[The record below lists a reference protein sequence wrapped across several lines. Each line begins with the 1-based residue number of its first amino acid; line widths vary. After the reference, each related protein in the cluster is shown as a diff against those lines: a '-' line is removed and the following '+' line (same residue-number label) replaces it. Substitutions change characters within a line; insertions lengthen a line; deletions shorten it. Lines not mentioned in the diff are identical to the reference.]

1 MLCPNCFNE
10 KGETTVCSDCSF
22 DEAERRS
29 PYILPYR
36 TLLNNQYL
44 IGRVLG
50 KPGGFGITYLGWDIQ
65 LKSLVAVKEYIP
77 REVAGRDTDQITV
90 VAHTRQ
96 DEEAFEYGLNQFLQE
111 ARTMAKFD
119 HPNLVRIRSFFRQN
133 GTAYLVMDYYQGL
146 TLAEYVALQGGRLA
160 QQTAVDIMMPVMDG
174 VREIHDNGFLHRDVK
189 PQNIYLTETGRPILL
204 DFGAARASLTERSLS
219 VVMTPGYAP
228 PEQYHRKGEQ
238 GPWTDIY
245 ACAATLYY
253 LVSGVTPL
261 DGTERA
267 ISDDLEPLEKL
278 AAVTP
283 QFTAAVRQAMAV
295 NYKERPQNIR
305 QFQTLLTFGSG
316 TPVPPPIPTTAGS
329 MPPVNVSKPLPPV
342 TPAPAPER
350 PASAPAAPNKRRTL
364 WIAIAAVVVLVV
376 MRALFFSDD
385 PNAVRT
391 MHFSDGAKYVGQV
404 KNDKM
409 HGVGTV
415 TFADGSKYEGQFVN
429 GYYAGQGTLYFKNG
443 SKYVGGFL
451 NNKRN
456 GQGKMYNPNAGLIY
470 DGMWK
475 NDLKDGQ
482 GKYYYPDGSVY
493 EGQFA
498 NDYCNGQGKL
508 LMASGDQYNGQFV
521 DGKMSGVGV
530 LLLASGARYEGEF
543 KNSRYNGYGVY
554 YWTNG
559 DKYEGE
565 WLDDKMHGD
574 GVYTKPDGR
583 VYRGRW
589 AGNKFVSWR

>member
-1 MLCPNCFNE
+1 MLCPNCFIE
-10 KGETTVCSDCSF
+10 KSEASVCPDCGY

-44 IGRVLG
+44 VGRVLG

-65 LKSLVAVKEYIP
+65 LNNLVAVKEYIP
-77 REVAGRDTDQITV
+77 RDVAGRDTDQITV
-90 VAHTRQ
+90 MAHTQ
-96 DEEAFEYGLNQFLQE
+96 QQEEAFEYGLNQFLQE

-160 QQTAVDIMMPVMDG
+160 QQTAVDIMMPIMDG
-174 VREIHDNGFLHRDVK
+174 LREIHDHGFLHRDVK

-204 DFGAARASLTERSLS
+204 DFGAARAALTERSLS
-219 VVMTPGYAP
+219 IVMTPGYAP
-228 PEQYHRKGEQ
+228 PEQYHRKGGQ

-267 ISDDLEPLEKL
+267 ISDDLESLDKL
-278 AAVTP
+278 AEVSP
-283 QFTAAVRQAMAV
+283 QFAAAVCQAMAV
-295 NYKERPQNIR
+295 NSKDRPQSMR
-305 QFQTLLTFGSG
+305 EFQVLLTGDTAAVMPPPLPDSAVGLPPVGPPLFPPA
-316 TPVPPPIPTTAGS
+316 TPVPSGPEQAG
-329 MPPVNVSKPLPPV
+329 NC
-342 TPAPAPER
+342 
-350 PASAPAAPNKRRTL
+350 PAAANSRKIL
-364 WIAIAAVVVLVV
+364 WIIIAAIVVLGA
-376 MRALFFSDD
+376 MAGLFSGDD
-385 PNAVRT
+385 EHVVRT
-391 MHFSDGAKYVGQV
+391 MNFAGGAKYVGQA
-404 KNDKM
+404 KNNKM
-409 HGVGTV
+409 HGSGTL
-415 TFADGSKYEGQFVN
+415 TFPDGSSYEGQFVN
-429 GYYAGQGTLYFKNG
+429 GVISGQGTLYYKDG
-443 SKYVGGFL
+443 GKYAGGFL
-451 NNKRN
+451 NGKRS
-456 GQGKMYNPNAGLIY
+456 GRGKLYNPQAGLIY
-470 DGMWK
+470 EGMWK

-482 GKYYYPDGSVY
+482 GRYTYADGSVY

-498 NDYCNGQGKL
+498 EDRRNGQGK
-508 LMASGDQYNGQFV
+508 MIMKNGAQYTGQFI
-521 DGKMSGVGV
+521 DNKMSGIGV
-530 LLLASGARYEGEF
+530 VILANGARYEGEF
-543 KNSRYNGYGVY
+543 KNNKYNGYGVY

-565 WLDDKMHGD
+565 WLNGTMHGE

-583 VYRGRW
+583 IYRGLWVKGKYIGR
-589 AGNKFVSWR
+589 